1 MTPNPLTPGDL
12 ACVME
17 QTWPSADCQRLGPWT
32 IRQGAGGGKRV
43 SATTA
48 DAPVTASDLPQAE
61 AAMREFGQPPLFL
74 IRVGDGALDA
84 MLAAHGYRVVDPVLA
99 YAIATCGLADIAPP
113 AMHTFPHWPPM
124 AIATELWAEAG
135 IGPARIAVMHRAAG
149 PKTAVLARAKDR
161 AAGIAFVALSGTTA
175 MLHAL
180 EVTPAL
186 RRHGAAKNILRA
198 SAIWALDHGADTL
211 SLVVTA
217 ANQPARRLYASL
229 GMQVVGQYHYREK

>member
-1 MTPNPLTPGDL
+1 MTPNPLTPDDL
-12 ACVME
+12 ARVME
-17 QTWPSADCQRLGPWT
+17 QTWPSADRLRLGPWT
-32 IRQGAGGGKRV
+32 VRQGAGGGKRV

-48 DAPVTASDLPQAE
+48 DAPVIASDLPQAE
-61 AAMREFGQPPLFL
+61 AAMRGFGQPALFL
-74 IRVGDGALDA
+74 IRAGDDALDA
-84 MLAAHGYRVVDPVLA
+84 LLAAQGYRVVDPVLA
-99 YAIATCGLADIAPP
+99 YAIPTRALTDIAPP
-113 AMHTFPHWPPM
+113 PMSTFAHWPPM
-124 AIATELWAEAG
+124 AIATDLWAEAG

-149 PKTAVLARAKDR
+149 PKTAVLARAEDR
-161 AAGIAFVALSGTTA
+161 AAGIAFVALSATTA

-198 SAIWALDHGADTL
+198 TAIWAQDHGADTL